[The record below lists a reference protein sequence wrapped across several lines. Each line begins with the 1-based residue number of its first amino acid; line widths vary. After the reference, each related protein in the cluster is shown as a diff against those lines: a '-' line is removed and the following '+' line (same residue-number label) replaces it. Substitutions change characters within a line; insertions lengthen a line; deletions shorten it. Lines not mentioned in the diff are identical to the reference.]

1 MEINYR
7 NELFEIAGKM
17 EMIVDFTEIIQRTP
31 KSLQDDSEDE
41 VTVELN
47 SVEIVIAG
55 KGIDILS
62 RLTDKQ
68 KEEVINN
75 LSIY

>member
-17 EMIVDFTEIIQRTP
+17 EMIVEFTEIIERAP
-31 KSLQDDSEDE
+31 KSLQDDSEDD
-41 VTVELN
+41 VKVELN

-55 KGIDILS
+55 KGIDILP

>member
-1 MEINYR
+1 MEINYK
-7 NELFEIAGKM
+7 NELFEIAGKI
-17 EMIVDFTEIIQRTP
+17 EMIVDFTEIIERVP
-31 KSLQDDSEDE
+31 KTLQDDSEDE

-55 KGIDILS
+55 RGIDILP

-75 LSIY
+75 LSIH

>member
-7 NELFEIAGKM
+7 NELFEIVGKM
-17 EMIVDFTEIIQRTP
+17 EMIVDFTEIIERVP
-31 KSLQDDSEDE
+31 KSLQDDSEDD
-41 VTVELN
+41 VKVELN

>member
-1 MEINYR
+1 MEINYK
-7 NELFEIAGKM
+7 NELFEIAGKI
-17 EMIVDFTEIIQRTP
+17 EMIVDFTEIIERVP
-31 KSLQDDSEDE
+31 RPLQDDSEDE
-41 VTVELN
+41 ATVELN

-55 KGIDILS
+55 RGIDILPK
-62 RLTDKQ
+62 LTDKQ

>member
-17 EMIVDFTEIIQRTP
+17 EMIVDFTEIIERVP
-31 KSLQDDSEDE
+31 KSFQDDSEDD
-41 VTVELN
+41 VKVELN

>member
-1 MEINYR
+1 MEINYK

-17 EMIVDFTEIIQRTP
+17 EMIVDFTEIIERVP
-31 KSLQDDSEDE
+31 KTLQDENEDE
-41 VTVELN
+41 VTIELN

-55 KGIDILS
+55 RGIDILPK
-62 RLTDKQ
+62 LTDKQ

-75 LSIY
+75 LSIH

>member
-17 EMIVDFTEIIQRTP
+17 EMIVDFTEIIERVP
-31 KSLQDDSEDE
+31 KSLQDDSEDD
-41 VTVELN
+41 VKVELN